1 MAEAEIKIEFLPD
14 TDLDD
19 ANIIIYIPDEEG
31 EDVEDAKDVLA
42 AVLEEENFWVMDT
55 DAFDDKHYIIKI
67 IGDEHDIEDIQDI
80 IKKFFNSKGG

>member
-55 DAFDDKHYIIKI
+55 DAFDDKYYIIKI